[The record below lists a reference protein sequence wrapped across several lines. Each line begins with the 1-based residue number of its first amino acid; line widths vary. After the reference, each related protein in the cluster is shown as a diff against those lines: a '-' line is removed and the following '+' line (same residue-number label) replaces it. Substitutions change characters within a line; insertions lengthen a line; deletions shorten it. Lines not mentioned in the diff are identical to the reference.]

1 MHGSLPPRRRRLRLP
16 WQAVAV
22 VTAAVTAVGVAA
34 AGASAAASFAD
45 DFEDGN
51 SSGWS
56 KSGGSWSVVSDGSSV
71 LRQTNTAASL
81 ARVFVGQTNWTD
93 YAVQARVKPLG
104 WDAAGFAG
112 VAARSAGSTS
122 FDRLV
127 LFAGRAE
134 LQAVRSGTVTVL
146 GSASVSVPAG
156 SWATLRLE
164 AGGGTVRALVNGTVV
179 GQGVSQSAQG
189 RIGLQT
195 YRATASFDDVVVDG
209 DVTPE
214 PTASS
219 ASPSPSPSS
228 SPSPSPSA
236 PVGTTLVVATTGD
249 DANPGTVGQPLAT
262 LRRAVELATPG
273 TSILLRGGT
282 YAPTANIQI
291 MKDGTAA
298 KPYTITAYN
307 GEKVVLDGEN
317 MAHTPAPLNGS
328 IPSLERGALHIE
340 ADYWRVAGIE
350 IVHGPYAIF
359 CRDCNNNVFDRLM
372 TRDNYESGLQIQGAA
387 SNNQVLDLDS
397 YGNRDPRKNG
407 ESADGLAIKEG
418 TGTGNVV
425 RGARL
430 WNNSDDGFDAWEFLS
445 PITVE
450 NSAAWGNG
458 FNRWNLPNYTGDG
471 NGWKLGGGDED
482 PPAGH
487 IVRNSMAWDNSAGG
501 FIDNA
506 NPGQLKLDHN
516 TAWRNGGTGFDV
528 ADAQATLTKNLAVAN
543 KVQSSLGSSASSGNS
558 WDLGGTWSFVSTDPA
573 VVTGPR
579 TPSGQVPSSTFL
591 RPANGADVGARS

>member
-71 LRQTNTAASL
+71 LRQTNTAAGL
-81 ARVFVGQTNWTD
+81 ARVFVGQTDWTD

-189 RIGLQT
+189 RVGLQT

-209 DVTPE
+209 GVSPE

-219 ASPSPSPSS
+219 ASPSPSVPRH
-228 SPSPSPSA
+228 PHPPPRRRRSA
-236 PVGTTLVVATTGD
+236 RRWWWPRPATTPTRAQWGSRWPRCGGRWSSRRPARRSCYAASVRAD
-249 DANPGTVGQPLAT
+249 GQHPDHEGRHGGEAVHHHGVQ
-262 LRRAVELATPG
+262 RRKGRADRRGELP
-273 TSILLRGGT
+273 
-282 YAPTANIQI
+282 
-291 MKDGTAA
+291 
-298 KPYTITAYN
+298 
-307 GEKVVLDGEN
+307 
-317 MAHTPAPLNGS
+317 HTPALSGS
-328 IPSLERGALHIE
+328 IPGRARRVPHRGLLLADLGPGDRERA
-340 ADYWRVAGIE
+340 V
-350 IVHGPYAIF
+350 
-359 CRDCNNNVFDRLM
+359 RDLLR
-372 TRDNYESGLQIQGAA
+372 R
-387 SNNQVLDLDS
+387 
-397 YGNRDPRKNG
+397 
-407 ESADGLAIKEG
+407 
-418 TGTGNVV
+418 
-425 RGARL
+425 
-430 WNNSDDGFDAWEFLS
+430 
-445 PITVE
+445 
-450 NSAAWGNG
+450 
-458 FNRWNLPNYTGDG
+458 
-471 NGWKLGGGDED
+471 
-482 PPAGH
+482 
-487 IVRNSMAWDNSAGG
+487 
-501 FIDNA
+501 
-506 NPGQLKLDHN
+506 
-516 TAWRNGGTGFDV
+516 TAT
-528 ADAQATLTKNLAVAN
+528 TT
-543 KVQSSLGSSASSGNS
+543 SSSG
-558 WDLGGTWSFVSTDPA
+558 
-573 VVTGPR
+573 
-579 TPSGQVPSSTFL
+579 
-591 RPANGADVGARS
+591 